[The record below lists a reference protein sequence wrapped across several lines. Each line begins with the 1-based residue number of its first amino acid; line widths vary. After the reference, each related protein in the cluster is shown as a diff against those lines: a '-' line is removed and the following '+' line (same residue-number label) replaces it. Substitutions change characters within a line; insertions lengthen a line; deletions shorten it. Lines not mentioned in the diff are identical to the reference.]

1 MATMTHPS
9 PEQAGPIR
17 TALIGQRSIGAVGIV
32 ATLTQSRFALVLHVE
47 SIQDFKSAALYV
59 RPSLCL
65 YVARFAHLSQSAE
78 QIAELRTSAP
88 DLRILAC
95 SAQAQDHDA
104 FMGAGANGHM
114 GTDDS
119 PESLLMALEALMRAP
134 FANGMESSSVA
145 SAAMLS
151 LNRPAVGS
159 LSAREIEVAAAIA
172 DGQSNKGV
180 ARRLAIAEPT
190 VKAHMRTILR
200 KTGVANR
207 TQLALWLSRQQL
219 KPTSPPIGLPRVRPV
234 TVDLRR
240 EG

>member
-1 MATMTHPS
+1 MTATMTHPS

-17 TALIGQRSIGAVGIV
+17 TALIGQRSISAVGIV
-32 ATLTQSRFALVLHVE
+32 ATLTQSRFTLVLHVE

-65 YVARFAHLSQSAE
+65 YVACFAHLSQSAE
-78 QIAELRTSAP
+78 QIGELRTSAP

-134 FANGMESSSVA
+134 FANGMESNPVA
-145 SAAMLS
+145 TSS
-151 LNRPAVGS
+151 LNRPAVGG

-219 KPTSPPIGLPRVRPV
+219 KPTSPPIALPRVRSV
-234 TVDLRR
+234 TVDLRL